1 MTGGCIHLTFC
12 ISTHDRSLTVRPDIV
27 TSAQPDTTD
36 APRVAASSTLAL
48 AHYLERQGV
57 LNPSRVEHLPGL
69 AMSELTD
76 PDRRVPADAH
86 YRLWEHAE
94 RVTGDPGVGL
104 HAGQVV
110 DPERMGLVGHV
121 FFNCDTLGE
130 AVTQYVRLHRLIN
143 ESVLLSFEQTGDQ
156 AILCWQPDV
165 AEHYCRQDMDR
176 TLAAVITRT
185 RHFIHPGIRADWAEI
200 AHPAPAYANEYE
212 KLLGGPV
219 RFDCGITRLAFSS
232 RHLGHPIPR
241 RNPYVYSAVL
251 KQVNALLA
259 RLQTRRSFGRRIR
272 RLISRQMATEKIDA
286 DTLAH
291 QCHMSRQT
299 LYRKLKK
306 EGLSFHGLVEQVR
319 QDKALRYVA
328 ADHYALGEIAFLLGF
343 SELSAFSRAFKRW
356 TGTSP
361 AEYRARHLAPPGTV
375 DQAPADTS
383 GER

>member
-1 MTGGCIHLTFC
+1 MTFC
-12 ISTHDRSLTVRPDIV
+12 ISHHDRSLTINV
-27 TSAQPDTTD
+27 TSAQSDSTS
-36 APRVAASSTLAL
+36 APLVAASSTLAL
-48 AHYLERQGV
+48 VHYLERQGV
-57 LNPSRVEHLPGL
+57 LNAPRVEQLTGL

-94 RVTGDPGVGL
+94 LVTGDPAVGL
-104 HAGQVV
+104 HAGKVV

-143 ESVLLSFEQTGDQ
+143 ESVFLSFEQTADQ
-156 AILCWQPDV
+156 AILCWQPDM

-176 TLAAVITRT
+176 TLAAAITRT
-185 RHFIHPGIRADWAEI
+185 RHFIHPGIRAEWVEI
-200 AHPAPAYANEYE
+200 AHPAPVYADEYE

-219 RFDCGITRLAFSS
+219 RFDCGITRLAFNS

-251 KQVNALLA
+251 KQVNTLLA
-259 RLQTRRSFGRRIR
+259 RLQSRRSFGRRIR
-272 RLISRQMATEKIDA
+272 RLISKQMATERIDA
-286 DTLAH
+286 DSLAR

-328 ADHYALGEIAFLLGF
+328 ADQYALGEIAFLLGF

-361 AEYRARHLAPPGTV
+361 AEYRARHLATSDADHQRPGAG
-375 DQAPADTS
+375 D
-383 GER
+383 GEQ

>member
-1 MTGGCIHLTFC
+1 MI
-12 ISTHDRSLTVRPDIV
+12 
-27 TSAQPDTTD
+27 SAQPDTTN
-36 APRVAASSTLAL
+36 APLVAASSTLAL
-48 AHYLERQGV
+48 VHYLERQGV
-57 LNPSRVEHLPGL
+57 LTPSRVERLTGL
-69 AMSELTD
+69 SMSELTD

-94 RVTGDPGVGL
+94 QVTGDPGVGL

-143 ESVLLSFEQTGDQ
+143 ESVFLSFEQTGDQ
-156 AILCWQPDV
+156 AILCWQPDL

-176 TLAAVITRT
+176 TLAAAITRT
-185 RHFIHPGIRADWAEI
+185 RHFIHPGIRAEWADI
-200 AHPAPAYANEYE
+200 AHPAPAYAEEYE

-219 RFDCGITRLAFSS
+219 RFDCGITRLAFNS

-241 RNPYVYSAVL
+241 RNPYVYSAML
-251 KQVNALLA
+251 KQVNSLLA
-259 RLQTRRSFGRRIR
+259 RLQTRRSFGRKIR
-272 RLISRQMATEKIDA
+272 RLISKQMATEKIDA
-286 DTLAH
+286 DTLAR

-306 EGLSFHGLVEQVR
+306 EDLSFHGLVEQVR

-361 AEYRARHLAPPGTV
+361 AEYRAKHLAPPETDGR
-375 DQAPADTS
+375 APAD
-383 GER
+383 GNRER

>member
-1 MTGGCIHLTFC
+1 M
-12 ISTHDRSLTVRPDIV
+12 
-27 TSAQPDTTD
+27 TSAQPESTS
-36 APRVAASSTLAL
+36 APLVAASSTLAL
-48 AHYLERQGV
+48 VHYLERQGV
-57 LNPSRVEHLPGL
+57 LNAPRVEQLTGL

-94 RVTGDPGVGL
+94 LVTGDPGVGL

-143 ESVLLSFEQTGDQ
+143 ESVFLSFEQTADQ
-156 AILCWQPDV
+156 AILCWQPDR

-176 TLAAVITRT
+176 TLAASITRT
-185 RHFIHPGIRADWAEI
+185 RHFIHPGIRAEWVEI
-200 AHPAPAYANEYE
+200 AHPAPVYADEYE

-251 KQVNALLA
+251 KQVNSLLA
-259 RLQTRRSFGRRIR
+259 RLQTRRSFGRKIR
-272 RLISRQMATEKIDA
+272 RLISKQMATEKIDA
-286 DTLAH
+286 DTLAR

-328 ADHYALGEIAFLLGF
+328 ADQYALGEIAFLLGF

-361 AEYRARHLAPPGTV
+361 AEYRARHLATSDADHQRPGAG
-375 DQAPADTS
+375 D
-383 GER
+383 GEQ